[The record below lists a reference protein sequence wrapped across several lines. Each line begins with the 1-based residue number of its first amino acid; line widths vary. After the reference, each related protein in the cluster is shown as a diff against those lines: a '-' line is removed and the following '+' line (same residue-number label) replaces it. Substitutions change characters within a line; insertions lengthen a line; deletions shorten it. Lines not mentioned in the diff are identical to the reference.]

1 MIDCTASKKKIRN
14 IFPLTQTVFLHFVSF
29 LISCSVLYGFVSVVL
44 SIFVHYF
51 AVGYHAVI
59 LIRQRG

>member
-1 MIDCTASKKKIRN
+1 MIDCTASRKIRST
-14 IFPLTQTVFLHFVSF
+14 FPLTQTVYMHFVSF
-29 LISCSVLYGFVSVVL
+29 LISCAVQCGFVSVVL

-51 AVGYHAVI
+51 AVGYHAVL